1 MKLNKKGQ
9 MHTIEALLATVLI
22 VGVVMFA
29 ANVAP
34 REIYVA
40 DRVDTQL
47 MLYGEDFLSILD
59 MENVTDRT
67 SWLYHQVN
75 GTVNN
80 SNWDGA
86 VNISR
91 EWNNTSLNKLGIF
104 HNVTIVNI
112 TQRGLI
118 YTLNTN
124 GTSPS
129 REAITVSRMVV
140 LFNPIRIFEVRLSL
154 WYII

>member
-1 MKLNKKGQ
+1 CQ
-9 MHTIEALLATVLI
+9 
-22 VGVVMFA
+22 
-29 ANVAP
+29 
-34 REIYVA
+34 
-40 DRVDTQL
+40 
-47 MLYGEDFLSILD
+47 
-59 MENVTDRT
+59 
-67 SWLYHQVN
+67 
-75 GTVNN
+75 
-80 SNWDGA
+80 
-86 VNISR
+86 
-91 EWNNTSLNKLGIF
+91 WNNTSLNKLGIS

-140 LFNPIRIFEVRLSL
+140 LFNPIRIYEVRLSL

>member
-40 DRVDTQL
+40 GRVDTQL

-80 SNWDGA
+80 SWNGA
-86 VNISR
+86 DNIACQ
-91 EWNNTSLNKLGIF
+91 WNNTSLNKLGIS